1 MKPAPFGYERP
12 GSVDEAV
19 SILADVGYG
28 AKILSGGQSL
38 VPLLNLR
45 LAFPEVLVDVTR
57 IPDLGYVAEDGETV
71 RVGALVTQ
79 AEFGAS
85 GLAMTRVPIATQ
97 VIPHIGHF
105 VTRNQGTVAG
115 SLAHADSRG
124 ELPVALTALEGAVT
138 VASSRGRREISADE
152 FFISDFTTSMT
163 DDEMLVES
171 AWPAAKPGW
180 GFAFSEFALRHGD
193 YALVMIAV
201 TLYVSEGV
209 VQQARVVAGSVA
221 PRPLVLAEMSEILI
235 GRAVDESAVAA
246 CRAASVSAVSPDA
259 DIHASSEYKRH
270 LTGVLVEKT
279 IRSAWLNATGDAHA

>member
-28 AKILSGGQSL
+28 AKILAGGQSL

-45 LAFPEVLVDVTR
+45 LAFPDVLVDVTR
-57 IPDLGYVAEDGETV
+57 IPDLGYVVEDGAMV

-79 AEFGAS
+79 AEFGTS
-85 GLAMTRVPIATQ
+85 VLAVTRVPMATQ

-105 VTRNQGTVAG
+105 VTRKQGTVAG

-124 ELPVALTALEGAVT
+124 ELPVALTALEGAVS
-138 VASSRGRREISADE
+138 VASSQGRREISADD

-180 GFAFSEFALRHGD
+180 GFAFNEFALRHGD

-201 TLYVSEGV
+201 ALYVSDGV
-209 VQQARVVAGSVA
+209 VQKARVVAGSVA
-221 PRPLVLAEMSEILI
+221 PRPLVLTEMSEILV
-235 GRAVDESAVAA
+235 GRAVDESAVTA
-246 CRAASVSAVSPDA
+246 CRAASVSAVSPDT

-279 IRSAWLNATGDAHA
+279 INSAWLEATRDSDA